1 MPAITINKR
10 NSIAGEF
17 NNRQWPQLLT
27 INRRES
33 DLIPIRLLLIQNI
46 LYFNLIWSRWPL
58 LSATNRSKTSKCR
71 AVSFIGSSQG
81 LRCTP
86 TIKVRLLMA
95 AFLSLFLS
103 LSLCFSLF
111 LVLVIPSHFI
121 PIRLFISVFIVA
133 PFNRSIHFWISNVP
147 LSLRMSNNDPHLKK
161 ERKKERNHGC
171 LIAI

>member
-103 LSLCFSLF
+103 LSLS
-111 LVLVIPSHFI
+111 
-121 PIRLFISVFIVA
+121 ISVSHCFWFLLFHHISF
-133 PFNRSIHFWISNVP
+133 PFGFSFQCL
-147 LSLRMSNNDPHLKK
+147 LSLRSIDQFISGFLTF
-161 ERKKERNHGC
+161 RS
-171 LIAI
+171 A